1 MSSGGGG
8 GGQPANTSQTQT
20 VELPEWAREYAKEA
34 LAKTQVLTDEPYKP
48 YEGER
53 IAGFDP
59 AQTQTQQ
66 KIMDMDVA
74 PQMGVASGVTGA
86 AGLASLGAGAQY
98 GQMATTP
105 GAMQA
110 YMSPYM
116 QGVVDIQQRE
126 AQRQADIARTQRG
139 SQAVRA
145 GAFGGTRAQFADI
158 EANRNLQQQLGD
170 IQGRGLQSAF
180 EQARQAQQF
189 QAELGLRGAGQAAQA
204 GQVLG
209 QLGATQFGQEKDI
222 IQAQLGVGEQKRAM
236 DQAKLDLGY
245 QDFLRQQQYPYQ
257 QLGFMADMVRGIP
270 VGQTATSIYSQPGP
284 DPYSQAAGVAGMG
297 YYASKLFGG
306 KEGGLVPSYA
316 AGGGISGLN
325 PVERDAALGGMGDQ
339 QMQGLMGLADISQ
352 LAKLQVAEKLQQNAQ
367 LRQAAQMAQAGQ
379 QPQPQTSVAQ
389 EALMEMGL
397 GGLDVPEDMVSAAG
411 GGIIGYEE
419 GGIPESG
426 TVLTEAE
433 RERLKKK
440 YPSENKPLTQEDMD
454 EAALKRAEVDGNAP
468 GVDYGRPAYTP
479 GAAPAFVSPYTAEG
493 YMSMLEKAQAPG
505 LAQVEQ
511 AYAEEKAAKEAFI
524 DSAKEAEAQR
534 LKDVEAAGE
543 YGVAQ
548 EKRAKERLEG
558 IKGRKDDA
566 KLSFIRDV
574 STTLLTSP
582 TSNFLSDLGVAV
594 GKGGKAYD
602 AKIEQIDIAK
612 EKLQDSIDTIM
623 EQRRGEKITNAR
635 DRRNAISALAKAEND
650 LANILAG
657 KKTKFGELSIADA
670 KAAVNAATSTA
681 MTIAT
686 RQHATALSTFEQQQ
700 AAAREAAKPE
710 SRDAM
715 QARITTMLAS
725 SDPAVRAQG
734 RRLRDQ
740 AAKVTE
746 AFTYKTPPGQVTP
759 AVDFAARQDIVEQV
773 YKEAQERASKFGMS
787 LEKLNPTD
795 RAAAIQ
801 DEIDRRYGAVINRRA
816 SAGAGG
822 GASTATPT
830 GGGAVDPN
838 NPLLNPAR

>member
-8 GGQPANTSQTQT
+8 GQPAQTSQTQT
-20 VELPEWAREYAKEA
+20 ADLPEWAKPYAKET
-34 LAKTQVLTDEPYKP
+34 LAKTAAITEEPYQP
-48 YEGER
+48 YTSGER
-53 IAGFDP
+53 IAGFTP
-59 AQTQTQQ
+59 TQIQTQQ
-66 KIMDMDVA
+66 NIMGMDVA
-74 PQMGVASGVTGA
+74 PQMGMATGITGA
-86 AGLASLGAGAQY
+86 GGLASLGAGAQY
-98 GQMATTP
+98 GAMATTP
-105 GAMQA
+105 GSMQA

-116 QGVVDIQQRE
+116 QNVVDIQQRE
-126 AQRQADIARTQRG
+126 ALRQAGIAGTQRG
-139 SQAVRA
+139 AQAVKS
-145 GAFGGTRAQFADI
+145 GAFGGSRQAI
-158 EANRNLQQQLGD
+158 LEAEAGRNLQQQLGD

-189 QAELGLRGAGQAAQA
+189 QADLGLKGAGQGIQA
-204 GQVLG
+204 GQMLG

-222 IQAQLGVGEQKRAM
+222 LQAQMGVGEQQRAM
-236 DQAKLDLGY
+236 EQSRLDLQY

-270 VGQTATSIYSQPGP
+270 VGQTATSIYSQPAP
-284 DPYSQAAGVAGMG
+284 NPLSQMAGLAGTAYYGSKIFGAA
-297 YYASKLFGG
+297 
-306 KEGGLVPSYA
+306 EGGSVPSFA
-316 AGGGISGLN
+316 SGTGISGLN
-325 PVERDAALGGMGDQ
+325 PIEREAALDGMGDQ

-433 RERLKKK
+433 RERLKKE
-440 YPSENKPLTQEDMD
+440 YPSKNKPLTQEDMD
-454 EAALKRAEVDGNAP
+454 EAALKRAEVDGKAP

-479 GAAPAFVSPYTAEG
+479 GAAPAFVSPYTAED
-493 YMSMLEKAQAPG
+493 YMGMRKEAMAPG
-505 LAQVEQ
+505 LAQIEQGFAEEQ
-511 AYAEEKAAKEAFI
+511 AANQALIESVKA
-524 DSAKEAEAQR
+524 AEAQR

-543 YGVAQ
+543 YGAAQ

-558 IKGRKDDA
+558 MGKKRDDA

-574 STTLLTSP
+574 SVTLLTSP

-602 AKIEQIDIAK
+602 AAVERIDAAK

-623 EQRRGEKITNAR
+623 EQRRGEKITNAKDKR
-635 DRRNAISALAKAEND
+635 AADAALAKAQND
-650 LANILAG
+650 LAKILAG

-670 KAAVNAATSTA
+670 KDAVNAATSISMKTA
-681 MTIAT
+681 E
-686 RQHATALSTFEQQQ
+686 RQHVTALSKYEQDQ

-715 QARITTMLAS
+715 QARITRMLAS

-734 RRLRDQ
+734 RRLRDE

-746 AFTYKTPPGQVTP
+746 AFTYKTPPGTVTP
-759 AVDFAARQDIVEQV
+759 AVNLRTIGGIYDKVRE
-773 YKEAQERASKFGMS
+773 EANKLTGPTAKLLKDKSPA
-787 LEKLNPTD
+787 EKD
-795 RAAAIQ
+795 QWIQ
-801 DEIDRRYGAVINRRA
+801 DEVQRRYDALMQNV
-816 SAGAGG
+816 G